1 MRFNQ
6 ICEFL
11 DRENW
16 EYDPNADE
24 QWLVL
29 QRKGLRIAI
38 AVDEHG
44 EFIRFVV
51 PELLRIAGDEPHGQA
66 ALQSLLHLG
75 WRSKLARWQ
84 RDPAD
89 GEVRLQVDLP
99 IEDSELSARQF
110 WRILHGTVT
119 LAQQGR
125 EQVRQVL
132 ATGEAGA
139 RDAGEKIRL
148 AARSGLLSLLL
159 QAQMSGGAESV
170 NRELDR
176 RGGQLDPDLADDAR
190 HMLEV
195 VAASEGRELQ
205 ERLAGAIGNIAI
217 CLQDYPR
224 GGREQNLRMAIRLY
238 HLILEAYP
246 HNRAPL
252 EWATTQNNLGNAYS
266 KLPTGDR
273 GENLERAIACYE
285 QALTVWTED
294 RAPLDWATTQNN
306 LGTAYSDLPTG
317 DRGENLER
325 AIACYEQ
332 ALTVRTADRAPLEW
346 ATTQNNLG
354 NAYSKL
360 PTGDRGENLERAIA
374 CYEQALTVRTADRA
388 PLDWATTQNNLGNA
402 YSDLPTGDRGEN
414 LERAIACYEQ
424 ALTVWTADRAPL
436 DWATTQ
442 NNLGNA
448 YSKLP
453 TGDRGENLER
463 AIACYEQALTVRTAD
478 RAPLDWATTQNNLG
492 NAYSDLPTGDRGE
505 NLERAIAC
513 YEQALTVRTADRAP
527 LDWAMTQNNL
537 GTAYSK
543 LPTGDRGENLERA
556 IACYEQALTVWTAEL
571 FPLECLRTAR
581 NWGNLAFKEGDWQQA
596 LTQYGRAIAAIEG
609 SRRSAVSEERRQ
621 QIVAESISVYENAI
635 QAAINLNDFATALE
649 IVERVR
655 AKRLVD
661 LMATADLY
669 ADGEIPPQVRDR
681 LQQLDNLDRQI
692 AQCRAEHQQ
701 QQQEGKASPSSPEDP
716 VEASPTEPTHPNSG
730 GATTAKQPKGS
741 VLRSRQRAA
750 ISAATAEIEQLERQK
765 QAILDELSRIDEVV
779 AKLQQV
785 QPPQLQDFERLRA
798 EKTALLNFYTTD
810 DHTHILI
817 LRPGSDRPECFTC
830 RGQGYRNLQQWLR
843 TTWAIPYLNKK
854 NRWRRHMPETLAE
867 LARRLEL
874 DRLIEEYLQGI
885 EELVVVPHL
894 FLHQIPFAAVPISGE
909 ERYLGD
915 RFRLRY
921 APSLQVLNFCHR
933 REPLSLPQY
942 GTVENTTDDLLFSS
956 FEGET
961 VCQLFDVDPTRRLI
975 GSQATV
981 TAYRQLLAQTHRLVS
996 SHHAQSRTDNPLES
1010 GLRLSDGTITVSQ
1023 LFAPG
1028 WRFPQLEEVY
1038 LSCCETGLFVPNSAV
1053 DEPVALST
1061 GFLCAGARGVIASQW
1076 SIYDFSSALLSS
1088 LYHEQRKAGLN
1099 RLQALQSAQ
1108 RHLREMSGQAF
1119 EEQYGEPLREFL
1131 EAEQNRI
1138 ADLPNHDPKQL
1149 MEIGNAAKLIDKFGA
1164 EERPFEHPCH
1174 WAGLACYGL
1183 G

>member
-16 EYDPNADE
+16 EYDPKPDE

-29 QRKGLRIAI
+29 QREGLRIEI
-38 AVDEHG
+38 AVDEDG

-75 WRSKLARWQ
+75 WRSQLARWQ

-110 WRILHGTVT
+110 WRILHETVT

-148 AARSGLLSLLL
+148 AAGSGLLSLLL

-176 RGGQLDPDLADDAR
+176 RGGELDPHLADDAS
-190 HMLEV
+190 HLLEV

-205 ERLAGAIGNIAI
+205 EGLAGEIGNIAI
-217 CLQDYPR
+217 CLQNYPR
-224 GGREQNLRMAIRLY
+224 GGREQNLLMAIRLY

-246 HNRAPL
+246 RNRAPIQ
-252 EWATTQNNLGNAYS
+252 WATIQNNLGTAYS
-266 KLPTGDR
+266 NLPTGDR

-285 QALTVWTED
+285 
-294 RAPLDWATTQNN
+294 R
-306 LGTAYSDLPTG
+306 
-317 DRGENLER
+317 
-325 AIACYEQ
+325 
-332 ALTVRTADRAPLEW
+332 ALTVRTP
-346 ATTQNNLG
+346 
-354 NAYSKL
+354 
-360 PTGDRGENLERAIA
+360 
-374 CYEQALTVRTADRA
+374 
-388 PLDWATTQNNLGNA
+388 
-402 YSDLPTGDRGEN
+402 
-414 LERAIACYEQ
+414 
-424 ALTVWTADRAPL
+424 
-436 DWATTQ
+436 
-442 NNLGNA
+442 
-448 YSKLP
+448 
-453 TGDRGENLER
+453 
-463 AIACYEQALTVRTAD
+463 
-478 RAPLDWATTQNNLG
+478 
-492 NAYSDLPTGDRGE
+492 
-505 NLERAIAC
+505 
-513 YEQALTVRTADRAP
+513 
-527 LDWAMTQNNL
+527 
-537 GTAYSK
+537 
-543 LPTGDRGENLERA
+543 
-556 IACYEQALTVWTAEL
+556 EL
-571 FPLECLRTAR
+571 FPLECLQTAR

-596 LTQYGRAIAAIEG
+596 LTQYGRAISAIEG

-716 VEASPTEPTHPNSG
+716 EDPVEASPTEPTHPNSG
-730 GATTAKQPKGS
+730 GATTAKQPRGS

-785 QPPQLQDFERLRA
+785 QPPQLQDFEGLRA

-894 FLHQIPFAAVPISGE
+894 FLHQIPFAALPLSGE

-921 APSLQVLNFCHR
+921 APSLQVLNFCRR
-933 REPLSLPQY
+933 RESLSLPEY

-975 GSQATV
+975 GPQATV

-1023 LFAPG
+1023 LFAPS

-1038 LSCCETGLFVPNSAV
+1038 LSCCETGLFVPKSAV

-1108 RHLREMSGQAF
+1108 RHLREMSGQGF
-1119 EEQYGEPLREFL
+1119 EDKYGEPLREFL

-1149 MEIGNAAKLIDKFGA
+1149 MEMKDAAKLINEFAAG
-1164 EERPFEHPCH
+1164 ERPFEHPCH